1 MLEQSHPL
9 LRFYQEPI
17 HLQLKLQNQ
26 VVPIEIYPIKKKNVI
41 LYYLLVWNTL
51 APLRPVDVAHFKITA
66 HYLLLQLQLEYSRK
80 FEEYQQRNELFFKL
94 IAMKKGTKLFSNNFN
109 SIIAWQ

>member
-26 VVPIEIYPIKKKNVI
+26 VVPIEIYPIKRKMLFYIIYSSGTPWPHYGQSMWLI
-41 LYYLLVWNTL
+41 LKSQL
-51 APLRPVDVAHFKITA
+51 IT
-66 HYLLLQLQLEYSRK
+66 YFLQLQLEYSRK
-80 FEEYQQRNELFFKL
+80 FEEYQQRNELFL
-94 IAMKKGTKLFSNNFN
+94 SCLRMKRGTKLFSNNFN
-109 SIIAWQ
+109 NIIAWQ

>member
-1 MLEQSHPL
+1 MTILKELIFDLPKNPIRISSILEDRHETSEFQKQLLEQSHPL

-41 LYYLLVWNTL
+41 LYYLLVWNT
-51 APLRPVDVAHFKITA
+51 FTITT
-66 HYLLLQLQLEYSRK
+66 SRRGS
-80 FEEYQQRNELFFKL
+80 F
-94 IAMKKGTKLFSNNFN
+94 
-109 SIIAWQ
+109 

>member
-26 VVPIEIYPIKKKNVI
+26 VVPIEIYPIKRKCYFI
-41 LYYLLVWNTL
+41 LFTRRNTL

-80 FEEYQQRNELFFKL
+80 FEEYQQRNELFL
-94 IAMKKGTKLFSNNFN
+94 SCLRMKRGTKLFSNNFN
-109 SIIAWQ
+109 NIIAWQ